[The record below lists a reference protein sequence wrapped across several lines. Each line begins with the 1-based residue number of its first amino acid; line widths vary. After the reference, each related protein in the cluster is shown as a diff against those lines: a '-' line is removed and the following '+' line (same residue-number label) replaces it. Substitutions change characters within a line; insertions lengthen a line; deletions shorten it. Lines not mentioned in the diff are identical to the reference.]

1 MPLNFKITIFIF
13 YCIATM
19 ENLENFIK
27 TIKPSYTKKGLI
39 KRFFFE
45 NVWSKIKKI
54 AFGTGDE
61 LFTVRCDID
70 IENQPSD
77 WWHGIND
84 NDSFWERLQY
94 WKVVVSDYEKTNL
107 PCIEWETIAK
117 IKIKDKK
124 ALKRLSKQIED
135 KNFCPMMTNV
145 RFMDNWDIVWSDSFF
160 LERDHNAIEIMLEPT
175 KDRQAFKN
183 NDANC
188 FWLVSAKYLRKDDVD
203 YIEFREYWVVIYY
216 SNWVKMEAVDNW
228 CNINVP
234 KYERLFD
241 ISESLDFK
249 RPTRKEKGDYAG
261 IKFKAGWYTRFIW
274 VGSQKIELEDIDEWD
289 LWKRFL
295 KETLSTWK
303 QLSKFWKEDGLKI
316 VRLCDTNTTP
326 YLYKKDGD
334 REITI
339 RLIVENE

>member
-1 MPLNFKITIFIF
+1 M
-13 YCIATM
+13 
-19 ENLENFIK
+19 
-27 TIKPSYTKKGLI
+27 
-39 KRFFFE
+39 
-45 NVWSKIKKI
+45 
-54 AFGTGDE
+54 
-61 LFTVRCDID
+61 
-70 IENQPSD
+70 
-77 WWHGIND
+77 
-84 NDSFWERLQY
+84 
-94 WKVVVSDYEKTNL
+94 
-107 PCIEWETIAK
+107 
-117 IKIKDKK
+117 
-124 ALKRLSKQIED
+124 
-135 KNFCPMMTNV
+135 
-145 RFMDNWDIVWSDSFF
+145 SDSFF

-228 CNINVP
+228 CNINIP

-303 QLSKFWKEDGLKI
+303 QLSKFWKEDWLKI